1 MSEATVTARPETSRT
16 ALGAASALSVVL
28 IWASWL
34 VSTRHSVG
42 SALTPLDLSLMR
54 YGLPA
59 IVLAPVWLRTGLWP
73 RGVPKL
79 PLVLMILGSGA
90 LFFQIVA
97 FGMRHTPASAAG
109 VLLPGSMPFFT
120 ALIGILVLGERPD
133 RGRKLGMA
141 AIFAGGF
148 ILLAGSVGGEAL
160 SWISYTVLPL
170 GATCWA
176 IYTHAFKHS
185 GLSAFEGAALICVW
199 STIVN
204 LILLPF
210 FGTGLFEVP
219 AQEIWLQLLTQG
231 VLSGLVSTICY
242 GWAVRVLGGTQA
254 AAYTAIT
261 PVAAALAGGWLLGE
275 PLGAAVITAAVVTG
289 VGVLLSTGVVS
300 RRRSLPA
307 DQA

>member
-1 MSEATVTARPETSRT
+1 MSEETVTSRT
-16 ALGAASALSVVL
+16 DNSRAALGAASALSVVL

-42 SALTPLDLSLMR
+42 SALTTLDLSLMR

-90 LFFQIVA
+90 VFFQIVA

-109 VLLPGSMPFFT
+109 VLLPGSMPLFT

-141 AIFAGGF
+141 AIVFGGV
-148 ILLAGSVGGEAL
+148 ILLAGSIGGEGL

-199 STIVN
+199 STIIN
-204 LILLPF
+204 LAMLPF
-210 FGTGLFEVP
+210 FGTGLFDVP
-219 AQEIWLQLLTQG
+219 AQEIGLQLLTQG

-261 PVAAALAGGWLLGE
+261 PVAAALAGGWLLAE

-289 VGVLLSTGVVS
+289 VGVLLSTGILS
-300 RRRSLPA
+300 RRRR
-307 DQA
+307 

>member
-1 MSEATVTARPETSRT
+1 MSEATVTSTSESSRT

-90 LFFQIVA
+90 MFFQIVA

-109 VLLPGSMPFFT
+109 VLLPGAMPFFT
-120 ALIGILVLGERPD
+120 ALIGLLVLGERPD

-141 AIFAGGF
+141 AIFFGGI
-148 ILLAGSVGGEAL
+148 ILLSGSIGGEGL

-185 GLSAFEGAALICVW
+185 GLNAFEGAALICVW
-199 STIVN
+199 STIFN
-204 LILLPF
+204 LVLLPF
-210 FGTGLFEVP
+210 VGSGLFDAP
-219 AQEIWLQLLTQG
+219 AQEVGLQLLTQG

-261 PVAAALAGGWLLGE
+261 PVAAAFAGGWLLGE
-275 PLGAAVITAAVVTG
+275 PLGAVVITAAIVTG
-289 VGVLLSTGVVS
+289 VGVLLSTGILS
-300 RRRSLPA
+300 RRRA
-307 DQA
+307 

>member
-1 MSEATVTARPETSRT
+1 MSEETVTSRT
-16 ALGAASALSVVL
+16 DNSRAALGAASALSVVL

-90 LFFQIVA
+90 VFFQIVA

-109 VLLPGSMPFFT
+109 VLLPGSMPLFT

-141 AIFAGGF
+141 AIVFGGV
-148 ILLAGSVGGEAL
+148 ILLAGSIGGEGL

-199 STIVN
+199 STIIN
-204 LILLPF
+204 LAMLPF
-210 FGTGLFEVP
+210 FGTGLFDVP
-219 AQEIWLQLLTQG
+219 AQEIGLQLLTQG

-261 PVAAALAGGWLLGE
+261 PVAAALAGGWLLAE

-289 VGVLLSTGVVS
+289 VGVLLSTGILS
-300 RRRSLPA
+300 RRRR
-307 DQA
+307 

>member
-1 MSEATVTARPETSRT
+1 MSEATVTATSKSSRT

-59 IVLAPVWLRTGLWP
+59 LVLAPVWLRTGLWP

-79 PLVLMILGSGA
+79 PLVLRILGSGA

-97 FGMRHTPASAAG
+97 FGMKHTPASAAG
-109 VLLPGSMPFFT
+109 VLLPGTMPFFT

-141 AIFAGGF
+141 AILLGG
-148 ILLAGSVGGEAL
+148 IVLLAGSIGGDGL

-176 IYTHAFKHS
+176 VYTHAFKHS

-199 STIVN
+199 STIIN
-204 LILLPF
+204 LALLPF
-210 FGTGLFEVP
+210 VGTGLFDVPVHEVG
-219 AQEIWLQLLTQG
+219 LQLLTQG

-275 PLGAAVITAAVVTG
+275 PLGAAVMAAAVVTG
-289 VGVLLSTGVVS
+289 VGVLLSTGILS
-300 RRRSLPA
+300 RRRS
-307 DQA
+307 

>member
-1 MSEATVTARPETSRT
+1 MSEATVIARTDNSRA

-109 VLLPGSMPFFT
+109 VLLPGSMPLFT

-141 AIFAGGF
+141 AIVLGGVT
-148 ILLAGSVGGEAL
+148 LLAGSIGGEGL
-160 SWISYTVLPL
+160 SWISYTVLPV

-199 STIVN
+199 STFIN
-204 LILLPF
+204 LIILPF
-210 FGTGLFEVP
+210 VGTGLFDVP
-219 AQEIWLQLLTQG
+219 AQEIGLQLLTQG

-261 PVAAALAGGWLLGE
+261 PVAAALAGGWLLAE
-275 PLGAAVITAAVVTG
+275 PLGSAVITAAVVTG
-289 VGVLLSTGVVS
+289 VGVLLSTGILS
-300 RRRSLPA
+300 RRRG
-307 DQA
+307 

>member
-1 MSEATVTARPETSRT
+1 MSEATVTSTSENSRT

-90 LFFQIVA
+90 VFFQIVA

-141 AIFAGGF
+141 AIFFGGI
-148 ILLAGSVGGEAL
+148 ILLAGSIGGEGL

-199 STIVN
+199 STIIN
-204 LILLPF
+204 LALLPF
-210 FGTGLFEVP
+210 VGTGLLDVPVQEVG
-219 AQEIWLQLLTQG
+219 LQLLTQG

-289 VGVLLSTGVVS
+289 VGVLLSTGILS
-300 RRRSLPA
+300 RRRS
-307 DQA
+307 

>member
-1 MSEATVTARPETSRT
+1 MSEATVTATSKSSRT

-59 IVLAPVWLRTGLWP
+59 LVLAPVWLRTGLWP

-97 FGMRHTPASAAG
+97 FGMKHTPASAAG
-109 VLLPGSMPFFT
+109 VLLPGTMPFFT

-141 AIFAGGF
+141 AILLGG
-148 ILLAGSVGGEAL
+148 IVLLAGSIGGDGL

-176 IYTHAFKHS
+176 VYTHAFKHS

-199 STIVN
+199 STIIN
-204 LILLPF
+204 LALLPF
-210 FGTGLFEVP
+210 VGTGLFDVPVHEVG
-219 AQEIWLQLLTQG
+219 LQLLTQG

-275 PLGAAVITAAVVTG
+275 PLGAAVMAAAVVTG
-289 VGVLLSTGVVS
+289 VGVLLSTGILS
-300 RRRSLPA
+300 RRRS
-307 DQA
+307 